1 MVRVKR
7 EKLVIMKL
15 KVETVGVLRGCL
27 LVGWARR
34 WLVAREV
41 CKGPCVGRIYRPEKR
56 KQRDANRRSQKEC

>member
-41 CKGPCVGRIYRPEKR
+41 CKGPYVGGRGDI
-56 KQRDANRRSQKEC
+56 